1 MSTSTSPRVA
11 IVTGAALGLGRAIA
25 LRLASDGCH
34 LVVNDLPKQKESL
47 ATLVKE
53 IVASGGKATP
63 FEADV
68 AVEQNVQ
75 ELIAFAV
82 SKFGGLDI
90 VSRIALL
97 TCAYDA

>member
-25 LRLASDGCH
+25 LRLASDGVH
-34 LVVNDLPKQKESL
+34 VVVNDLPKQKESL

-53 IVASGGKATP
+53 IVASGGKVAP

-68 AVEQNVQ
+68 TVEQNVQ

-90 VSRIALL
+90 VS
-97 TCAYDA
+97 